1 MLRETLAI
9 IDFIIDEGPGNKE
22 FVYLTIKGN
31 SANKLMNK
39 PRIKVV
45 PVSAIIW
52 QPLGQKLMDE
62 ETVTLNLNWIKIINY
77 Y

>member
-1 MLRETLAI
+1 MLRETLVI

-22 FVYLTIKGN
+22 LFYLTIKAN

-52 QPLGQKLMDE
+52 QPLGQKLLDE
-62 ETVTLNLNWIKIINY
+62 ETVTLNLYRTQVINY